1 MKKLIASLLLLSMI
15 LYSLSN
21 LIMIN
26 QTRVYH
32 KSDVDLSNYYLSL
45 SDEIVT
51 PTVYILDK
59 SYSLFKTYADNEVA
73 LNAFYT
79 DNEELF
85 NKAQVKYSLDD
96 ISIENYESYYMAFKE
111 IIKEFYANV
120 EIDPRSEYAYMIVDF
135 EIKLDQF
142 NEIFENVK
150 INDEIIEEINYVQ
163 ASEDKKLLE
172 DLTLKLES
180 LLPHANN
187 K

>member
-26 QTRVYH
+26 QIRVYH

-51 PTVYILDK
+51 PTVYILDE

-96 ISIENYESYYMAFKE
+96 ISIENYELYYMAFKE